1 MGGCQHVRKRLIY
14 GYLDMDFTNF
24 SLLRL
29 FALASGHSTTFDRI
43 FKHGFSSTRSLLTI
57 KHRTTRPM
65 ILVVQKYRS
74 LEFVKHNW
82 GRSIA
87 INQFF
92 LIDTTLY
99 VVRIALANKILL
111 NVLLLLNSIPV
122 RVLYLSFLLY
132 TYVTRVDVLYQ
143 RKQESR
149 LFHKSAKSRSTDI
162 PFLPFFLSLSTPC
175 S

>member
-14 GYLDMDFTNF
+14 RYLDMDFTNF

-29 FALASGHSTTFDRI
+29 FALASGHSTAFDRI
-43 FKHGFSSTRSLLTI
+43 FKHGLSSTRSLLTI
-57 KHRTTRPM
+57 KHRGTRPL

-82 GRSIA
+82 GRSIV

-111 NVLLLLNSIPV
+111 NVLRLLNSIPV
-122 RVLYLSFLLY
+122 RVLHLSFLLH

-149 LFHKSAKSRSTDI
+149 LFHKSAKSRSADI